1 MSIITK
7 TLNITPVVN
16 AAGPVT
22 RMSGSLMSEEVVA
35 AMAEAAQA
43 CYDIAELQAAAGEV
57 IAELTGAE
65 AGYVTSGA
73 SAGLLLGVAACVTG
87 LDPGAMNRLPDT
99 RGMKNQVIMAR
110 SHRNFYDHA
119 IRSVGIDL
127 IEVGISDRYSGAGVR
142 DTEAWEIAAAITDRT
157 AAVAYVANNNA
168 RPPLAEVTAAA
179 HEKGVPVIVDA
190 AGQLPPVSNLKR
202 FIAEGADL
210 VCFSG
215 GKVIGGPQG
224 SGILCGRRD
233 LISSA
238 ALQHLDQDVLFDLW
252 SPPESLIDKSQLPG
266 APQHGIGRPCKV
278 GKEQI
283 AGLVT
288 ALKQFVETD
297 ETERRN
303 RWKASV
309 DAVAEGLRAIAGA
322 DVTVNDGGAIPSI
335 HVRFDGVDGM
345 TLTKK
350 LNAHAPAVHVNASR
364 VHEDVLV
371 LNPVC
376 LREGDVERLVDAF
389 RDVID

>member
-1 MSIITK
+1 MIISK
-7 TLNITPVVN
+7 LLNVDPIIN

-22 RMSGSLMSEEVVA
+22 RLSGSLMSDEVVA
-35 AMAEAAQA
+35 AMSEAAQA
-43 CYDIAELQAAAGEV
+43 CYDIGELQAAAGRV
-57 IAELTGAE
+57 IADLTGAE
-65 AGYVTSGA
+65 SGYVTSGA

-99 RGMKNQVIMAR
+99 SGMKNQVIMSR

-119 IRSVGIDL
+119 IRSVGIEL

-142 DTEAWEIAAAITDRT
+142 DTEAWEIGDAITDRT
-157 AAVAYVANNNA
+157 AAVAYVANSNA
-168 RPPLAEVTAAA
+168 RPPLTEVTGVA
-179 HEKGVPVIVDA
+179 HEHGVPVIVDA

-238 ALQHLDQDVLFDLW
+238 ALQHLDQDVLFELW
-252 SPPESLIDKSQLPG
+252 TPPKSLIDKSHLPG

-297 ETERRN
+297 EDTRR
-303 RWKASV
+303 RAWSTRV
-309 DAVAEGLRAIAGA
+309 EEIAEGLRMFSGA
-322 DVTVNDGGAIPSI
+322 EVTVSDHGAIPSV
-335 HVRFDGVDGM
+335 HVRFDSVDGKS
-345 TLTKK
+345 LILQ
-350 LNAHAPAVHVNASR
+350 LNAQKPAVHVNASR

-376 LREGDVERLVDAF
+376 LREGDTTGLIDAF
-389 RDVID
+389 RVALS

>member
-1 MSIITK
+1 MPLSQL
-7 TLNITPVVN
+7 LNVQPIVN

-22 RMSGSLMSEEVVA
+22 RLSGALMHDEVVE
-35 AMAEAAQA
+35 AMAEAAKA
-43 CYDIAELQAAAGEV
+43 CYDIAELQAAAGRV
-57 IAELTGAE
+57 IAEVTGAE

-119 IRSVGIDL
+119 IRSVGIEL
-127 IEVGISDRYSGAGVR
+127 LEVGISDRYSGAGVR
-142 DTEAWEIAAAITDRT
+142 DTEAWEIEAAITDRT
-157 AAVAYVANNNA
+157 AAIAYVMNRNA

-179 HEKGVPVIVDA
+179 KKHGVPVIVDA
-190 AGQLPPVSNLKR
+190 AGQLPPASNLTR

-215 GKVIGGPQG
+215 GKTIGGPQG

-238 ALQHLDQDVLFDLW
+238 ALQHLDQDVLFELW
-252 SPPESLIDKSQLPG
+252 DPPADLIDKSALPG

-283 AGLVT
+283 AGLIA
-288 ALKQFVETD
+288 ALRRFVDTD
-297 ETERRN
+297 EETRR
-303 RWKASV
+303 RKWCDDV
-309 DAVAEGLRAIAGA
+309 DAIADGLRALDGA
-322 DVTVNDGGAIPSI
+322 EVTVSDGGAIPSV
-335 HVRFDGVDGM
+335 HVRLPGVDGYD
-345 TLTKK
+345 LTRR
-350 LNAHAPAVHVNASR
+350 LNGHEPSVHVNASR

-371 LNPVC
+371 INPVC
-376 LREGDVERLVDAF
+376 LRDGDVERLIAAF
-389 RDVID
+389 RAVA